1 MEPSETVR
9 INTFDKSDQVD
20 RSLPYWG
27 GGVLERCILG
37 RNKMQ
42 ALSSSKIR
50 LHRCEGRPP
59 ANQRDACDAEG
70 GTISHVFLL

>member
-1 MEPSETVR
+1 MDPSETVR
-9 INTFDKSDQVD
+9 INTFDKPDQVD

-27 GGVLERCILG
+27 CVLERCILG

-50 LHRCEGRPP
+50 LRQCEGRPP
-59 ANQRDACDAEG
+59 ANQKGACDAEG
-70 GTISHVFLL
+70 GTNSHVFLL